1 MKEFTKTNYHYFF
14 FIVLLFIQFTIYDD
28 YGFPNDEEISRE
40 NGLIAY
46 NYLLDILNISF
57 LERHPN
63 LPLFNDYND
72 RYYGSIFEL
81 FLVFIEKIF
90 LNEDLEKIYLTRHLF
105 ISIFFF
111 VSSIYFYLILRKF
124 FSKNI
129 SLIGVLM
136 FIIHPRIFSQS
147 FYNSKDIIF
156 LVFFCISNFYLINF
170 FLKQSLRNILL
181 LSFFAGLTISIRP
194 MGVIIPILF
203 LFFFVMQNIERN
215 KIKKLSLILI
225 FFLSTFVFSYLFWPY
240 LWEDPLNIISSLKK
254 MSKFDWIGEVF
265 FNGEYHIAKYM
276 PWYYVPLTILTT
288 TPIFIILSFFIG
300 FFIILKKFFF
310 NLIELNNDENIWK
323 NILEL
328 NLLYSLIIIF
338 LTIIFIIELN
348 ATIYTG
354 WRQLYFIYPS
364 IIFICIYGIDF
375 LFKNIKFKKIICVIL
390 FSSIILNVFWIIK
403 NHPYQYV
410 FYNSL
415 ITKKNIKNFEQDY
428 YGVSNLQIL
437 KKLFEIKSKNTFK
450 VYIFSVNP
458 YHLSLNM
465 INNRYNKEILFVN
478 DISQADYIIT
488 NHFYQKYYFRD
499 KKLFADVHPIEVERY
514 LKDNFKLIYEIK
526 SNGVSINSIYSNK

>member
-1 MKEFTKTNYHYFF
+1 
-14 FIVLLFIQFTIYDD
+14 
-28 YGFPNDEEISRE
+28 
-40 NGLIAY
+40 
-46 NYLLDILNISF
+46 
-57 LERHPN
+57 
-63 LPLFNDYND
+63 
-72 RYYGSIFEL
+72 
-81 FLVFIEKIF
+81 
-90 LNEDLEKIYLTRHLF
+90 
-105 ISIFFF
+105 
-111 VSSIYFYLILRKF
+111 
-124 FSKNI
+124 
-129 SLIGVLM
+129 
-136 FIIHPRIFSQS
+136 
-147 FYNSKDIIF
+147 
-156 LVFFCISNFYLINF
+156 
-170 FLKQSLRNILL
+170 
-181 LSFFAGLTISIRP
+181 
-194 MGVIIPILF
+194 
-203 LFFFVMQNIERN
+203 
-215 KIKKLSLILI
+215 
-225 FFLSTFVFSYLFWPY
+225 
-240 LWEDPLNIISSLKK
+240 
-254 MSKFDWIGEVF
+254 
-265 FNGEYHIAKYM
+265 
-276 PWYYVPLTILTT
+276 
-288 TPIFIILSFFIG
+288 
-300 FFIILKKFFF
+300 
-310 NLIELNNDENIWK
+310 
-323 NILEL
+323 
-328 NLLYSLIIIF
+328 LYSLIIIF